1 MGEITLNQI
10 RDLMLWIIAFA
21 TATFTIV
28 KAVKTAITKGFEPIE
43 KKIDRVDMNA
53 TKNYLVQQI
62 AEIDRNGEI
71 DGANKMR
78 FYEQYEHYTKDLE
91 GNSYIKDEVERLKK
105 DKKL

>member
-10 RDLMLWIIAFA
+10 RDFMLWVIAFV

-28 KAVKTAITKGFEPIE
+28 KAVKTAISSGFKPIE
-43 KKIDRVDMNA
+43 EKIDKVDMNA

-62 AEIDRNGEI
+62 AEIDRNGDI

-105 DKKL
+105 EKKL